1 VDIQFSIRYKLA
13 GDEISQGMKMLYY
26 QMILSRNRSSVGF
39 SVKVPQKFDVIRNL
53 SRYGGRPIL
62 ARSICTNGPA
72 IWGGCVT
79 RRKHR
84 VESWYFSHKAVTVQG
99 GYGTCFCGHGTI
111 FIACWRDR
119 GTILIGVAN
128 LSPVTKLAEGTGA
141 VSRYKL
147 SRNLKSVTV
156 QDFNSVQMSVSG
168 CNNHYKLVLSA
179 GAKAKTVTNNLPI
192 LSVLGNVV
200 F

>member
-1 VDIQFSIRYKLA
+1 
-13 GDEISQGMKMLYY
+13 MLYY

-84 VESWYFSHKAVTVQG
+84 VESWYFSQEVVTVPG
-99 GYGTCFCGHGTI
+99 GYGTCFCRHGI
-111 FIACWRDR
+111 SFIAGWRDR
-119 GTILIGVAN
+119 GTIWIGATN
-128 LSPVTKLAEGTGA
+128 LSPVTKLVAGTGA

-147 SRNLKSVTV
+147 SRRHKFVKV
-156 QDFNSVQMSVSG
+156 QDLNCVLVSVSG
-168 CNNHYKLVLSA
+168 CKNHYESVLSA
-179 GAKAKTVTNNLPI
+179 GAKARTVTNNLPI
-192 LSVLGNVV
+192 LSVLGLGEIL
-200 F
+200 